1 MATKDFP
8 IGAVLSVVT
17 GRLLCD
23 IGGVYDVLNFMSGE
37 SLFTHQLPRVGE
49 EAEPIILALH
59 PQLAAAKDESD
70 QVNGENWRDWLAT
83 WKARY
88 GETIAVPQM
97 TIAEHERI
105 DPMSELAELVHPDRI
120 IVVDATGAD
129 NGCPLHPH
137 SRGRC
142 REFRHR

>member
-49 EAEPIILALH
+49 EAEPVILAMH
-59 PQLAAAKDESD
+59 PRLAAAKDEAE
-70 QVNGENWRDWLAT
+70 QVNRDNWRDWLAT
-83 WKARY
+83 WTDRY
-88 GETIAVPQM
+88 GETIAVPRM
-97 TIAEHERI
+97 TIGEHERI
-105 DPMSELAELVHPDRI
+105 DAMSGLAEMVHPDRI
-120 IVVDATGAD
+120 IVVVATGAD
-129 NGCPLHPH
+129 NG
-137 SRGRC
+137 
-142 REFRHR
+142 